1 MTELFPRL
9 RAAAIDGR
17 AHNVFYRQV
26 QLERLSQALT
36 NNASKLRDAIAT
48 DYGHSPAEVAVE
60 LNLAISAIRRDY
72 ATLEPKAAHQEEY
85 LIASG
90 EDAPNSRRPAGI
102 VYIEPCTHTL
112 LYSVV
117 TPLSAA
123 IAAGNC
129 VVVLVRPAKCM
140 ERLDVAFADL
150 TFQLENNLR
159 AVSSLLRRILPSAL
173 DPDTFAIASSP
184 IDDQSFLDLAIHVNQ
199 YDSERWPKVNQIAS
213 PVRCRTLAVVDRT
226 GNVTLA
232 AKELVAARFSFGGSS
247 PYAPDVVFVNE
258 FARQSFLQAVVAE
271 CVQAGSSARAAEDM
285 KLKSTV
291 SSRVDERIESLKSLD
306 SGLRVVV
313 QESNFAVVEVTSR
326 KTSLLIQ
333 KSAAPVL
340 VVHAVRSLDDVID
353 LVGSTS
359 KGMPALA
366 AFHFSNPASAKY
378 LTQFIDA
385 NVSFVNSIPREL
397 LVGPAYP
404 TAHPI
409 DLSMRYP
416 PHLFTEPRPAYIKRA
431 AGSHKISLALASS
444 DNAAAQALIAEATAP
459 LAAMKR
465 HPGGG
470 VGFFEQGFLMNA
482 ALILTTT
489 LSLSGTGIYWFVK
502 YRRGK

>member
-26 QLERLSQALT
+26 QLERLCQALIS
-36 NNASKLRDAIAT
+36 NASKLRDAIAT
-48 DYGHSPAEVAVE
+48 DYGHSPAEITVE
-60 LNLAISAIRRDY
+60 LNLANSAIRRDY

-117 TPLSAA
+117 APLSAA

-129 VVVLVRPAKCM
+129 VVVL
-140 ERLDVAFADL
+140 
-150 TFQLENNLR
+150 LENNLR
-159 AVSSLLRRILPSAL
+159 AVPSLLRRILPTAL

-184 IDDQSFLDLAIHVNQ
+184 IEGQPFLDLAIHVNQ
-199 YDSERWPKVNQIAS
+199 KDSERWPQANQFAS
-213 PVRCRTLAVVDRT
+213 PVHCRTLAVVDRT

-232 AKELVAARFSFGGSS
+232 AKELVAARFGFGGSS

-271 CVQAGSSARAAEDM
+271 CVKSGSSASTE
-285 KLKSTV
+285 KETKSKSMV
-291 SSRVDERIESLKSLD
+291 SSRIDERIEGLKSLD
-306 SGLRVVV
+306 SGLRIVV

-333 KSAAPVL
+333 KGTAPVL
-340 VVHAVRSLDDVID
+340 VVHAIRSLDDVID

-359 KGMPALA
+359 KDMPALA

-378 LTQFIDA
+378 LAQFIDA

-397 LVGPAYP
+397 LVGPAFP
-404 TAHPI
+404 TAHPF
-409 DLSMRYP
+409 DLTKRYP
-416 PHLFTEPRPAYIKRA
+416 LHPFTVRRPAYIKPA
-431 AGSHKISLALASS
+431 AGSQRLSLALASS
-444 DNAAAQALIAEATAP
+444 DNAAAQALMAEASAP

-489 LSLSGTGIYWFVK
+489 LSLSGTGIYWILK
-502 YRRGK
+502 YRRAK

>member
-36 NNASKLRDAIAT
+36 NTASKLRDAIAT

-72 ATLEPKAAHQEEY
+72 AALEPKAAHQEEY

-90 EDAPNSRRPAGI
+90 EDAPNSRKPAGI
-102 VYIEPCTHTL
+102 VYIEPCIHTL

-129 VVVLVRPAKCM
+129 VVVL
-140 ERLDVAFADL
+140 
-150 TFQLENNLR
+150 LENNLR
-159 AVSSLLRRILPSAL
+159 AVSSLLRRLLPSAL

-199 YDSERWPKVNQIAS
+199 NDSERWPKVNQIAS

-226 GNVTLA
+226 GNVMLA

-409 DLSMRYP
+409 DLAMRYP

-431 AGSHKISLALASS
+431 AGSQKIFLALASS
-444 DNAAAQALIAEATAP
+444 DNAAAHALIAEATAP

-489 LSLSGTGIYWFVK
+489 LSLSGTGIYWVVK

>member
-26 QLERLSQALT
+26 QLERLCQALIS
-36 NNASKLRDAIAT
+36 NASKLRDAIAT
-48 DYGHSPAEVAVE
+48 DYSHSPAEIAVE

-85 LIASG
+85 LIEGG

-117 TPLSAA
+117 APLSAA
-123 IAAGNC
+123 IAAGSC
-129 VVVLVRPAKCM
+129 VVVL
-140 ERLDVAFADL
+140 
-150 TFQLENNLR
+150 LENNLR

-184 IDDQSFLDLAIHVNQ
+184 TDDQTFLDLAIHVNQ
-199 YDSERWPKVNQIAS
+199 NDSERWPKANQIAS
-213 PVRCRTLAVVDRT
+213 PVHCRTLAVVDRT

-232 AKELVAARFSFGGSS
+232 ARELVAARFSFGGSS

-271 CVQAGSSARAAEDM
+271 CVQAGSSAGAAEDM
-285 KLKSTV
+285 KPKSTV

-313 QESNFAVVEVTSR
+313 QESNFAVVEVTTR
-326 KTSLLIQ
+326 KTGLLIQ
-333 KSAAPVL
+333 KSTAPVL

-359 KGMPALA
+359 KGIPALA

-385 NVSFVNSIPREL
+385 NVAFVNSIPREL
-397 LVGPAYP
+397 LVGPAFP

-409 DLSMRYP
+409 DLAMRYP
-416 PHLFTEPRPAYIKRA
+416 PRLLTEPRPAYIKPA

-444 DNAAAQALIAEATAP
+444 DNAATHALIAEATAP

-489 LSLSGTGIYWFVK
+489 LSLSGTGIYWIMK